1 MSGQRPRRPPVRVA
15 ATALLAAGL
24 LAGCGGSHS
33 HGASSP
39 PSTGATTPA
48 TTTATTPGGST
59 APLSISPSRPR
70 TGSEITFGFTAPVAS
85 GTHGRYEI
93 GYSLSVTGPDHPGCI
108 GAHEAS
114 APSVARG
121 ARATITLGP
130 AQLGSPW
137 CAGGYTARAIEL
149 RSAHCVGSRPCPQF
163 IAVVGIVARASY
175 SVKSG

>member
-1 MSGQRPRRPPVRVA
+1 MSGHRRGRSPLRVA
-15 ATALLAAGL
+15 ATALVAAGL
-24 LAGCGGSHS
+24 LAGCGGSHP
-33 HGASSP
+33 HAASSP
-39 PSTGATTPA
+39 PSTA
-48 TTTATTPGGST
+48 TTTPTTGTTPSGST
-59 APLSISPSRPR
+59 APLSVSPGRPR

-85 GTHGRYEI
+85 GTHGRYDI

-121 ARATITLGP
+121 GHATITLGP

-175 SVKSG
+175 SVKPG